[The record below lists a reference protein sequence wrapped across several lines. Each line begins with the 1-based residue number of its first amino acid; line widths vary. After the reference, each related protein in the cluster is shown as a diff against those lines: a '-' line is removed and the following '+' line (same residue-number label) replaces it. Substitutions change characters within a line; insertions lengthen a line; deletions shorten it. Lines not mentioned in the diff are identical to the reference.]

1 MGKAFNVGKRQFVKS
16 AIGLGGVAVAAG
28 TGIWGRIGGVK
39 EAHAQLLG
47 SGINPNSVLAKIK
60 NEGKLKVGYSQTVP
74 WFQKDAKTGGL
85 TGIYFDVMEL
95 LGKNLEI
102 KVEYQE
108 VSWANATVGLRKGDF
123 DVFGSSL
130 YYTIPRALVV
140 NYVYPMWHKGRL
152 VLTHKDFKDRFK
164 TAADFDNPDVTFSVN
179 MGSAEENWVKMRF
192 PKAKII
198 TTSGQI
204 ALSAEPVRT
213 KKAQLWA
220 SGDIDCI
227 LMARKNT
234 DWAVVVDPEQPI
246 DVNTNTWAIRYGDPE
261 WKFFLDMWGDKMVAS
276 GYVKERYAYYLDM
289 LG

>member
-1 MGKAFNVGKRQFVKS
+1 MDNSFKVSKRQFVKS
-16 AIGLGGVAVAAG
+16 AIGLGGVVAAAG
-28 TGIWGRIGGVK
+28 TGLLSSMVSVK
-39 EAHAQLLG
+39 EAQAQILE

-60 NEGKLKVGYSQTVP
+60 KEGKLMVGYSQTVP
-74 WFQKDAKTGGL
+74 WFQKDAKSGNL
-85 TGIYFDVMEL
+85 TGIYYDVMEL

-108 VSWANATVGLRKGDF
+108 VSWANATIGLRKGDY

-140 NYVYPMWHKGRL
+140 NYVFPMWHKGRL
-152 VLTHKDFKDRFK
+152 VLTHKDFKKRFK
-164 TAADFDNPDVTFSVN
+164 SAADFNNPDVTFSVN
-179 MGSAEENWVKMRF
+179 VGSAEENWVKMRF

-220 SGDIDCI
+220 SGDVDCL
-227 LMARKNT
+227 LMARKNK
-234 DWAVVVDPEQPI
+234 DWAVVVDPDHPI
-246 DVNTNTWAIRYGDPE
+246 DVNANTWAIRYGDPE
-261 WKFFLDMWGDKMVAS
+261 WKFFLDMWADKMVAS
-276 GYVKERYAYYLDM
+276 GYVKERYEYYIDALS
-289 LG
+289 